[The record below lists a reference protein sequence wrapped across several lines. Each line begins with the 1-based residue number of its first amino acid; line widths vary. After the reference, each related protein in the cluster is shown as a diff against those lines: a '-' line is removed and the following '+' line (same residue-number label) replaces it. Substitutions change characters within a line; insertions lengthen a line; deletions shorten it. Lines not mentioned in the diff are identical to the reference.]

1 MKTTNQILGA
11 AMALLF
17 GFGVLATEAAV
28 NENFDTIFSTS
39 YANQTG
45 NGWRI
50 NSGLRSSS
58 SRSGSCA
65 RLASAGSAN
74 YLQYE
79 GADGNGKDGGVGTI
93 SFWYR
98 GWDNNPQEK
107 FKVQVDINGAGFT
120 DISSE
125 ISPTLTYT
133 EFTYDLN
140 NASDNIIVRIQQ
152 TAGERILIDDASI
165 GDYSGGSTP
174 TITLSSGDL
183 SAFSTTYGI
192 ASAAQS
198 FTVAGSDLTANITV
212 TAPSGY
218 NVSLSSGSGYGSSVS
233 LTPSGGTV
241 SETTVYVRL
250 TGAATGAFSGN
261 VSATSTD
268 AAEKTKAV
276 SGTVGLAAPTGVV
289 ASETNATD
297 FTASWS
303 AVSGASGY
311 RLDVSEYEE
320 FCTTGGTPENLM
332 SNAGFETGDGTDWD
346 KFETEYSVVTTD
358 PQEGTYHVAVTATAT
373 RDLTQNV
380 SITGD
385 GVTEYEISY

>member
-165 GDYSGGSTP
+165 GIIPAAARPPSRFP
-174 TITLSSGDL
+174 RAIFRH
-183 SAFSTTYGI
+183 SARPM
-192 ASAAQS
+192 A
-198 FTVAGSDLTANITV
+198 LLPP
-212 TAPSGY
+212 PSR
-218 NVSLSSGSGYGSSVS
+218 SPWPAR
-233 LTPSGGTV
+233 T
-241 SETTVYVRL
+241 
-250 TGAATGAFSGN
+250 
-261 VSATSTD
+261 
-268 AAEKTKAV
+268 
-276 SGTVGLAAPTGVV
+276 
-289 ASETNATD
+289 
-297 FTASWS
+297 
-303 AVSGASGY
+303 
-311 RLDVSEYEE
+311 
-320 FCTTGGTPENLM
+320 
-332 SNAGFETGDGTDWD
+332 
-346 KFETEYSVVTTD
+346 
-358 PQEGTYHVAVTATAT
+358 
-373 RDLTQNV
+373 
-380 SITGD
+380 
-385 GVTEYEISY
+385 

>member
-218 NVSLSSGSGYGSSVS
+218 NVSLSHQHRCRRKDQ
-233 LTPSGGTV
+233 GGLGHRGPGRADRRCGQRNQCHGLHRILV
-241 SETTVYVRL
+241 GRL
-250 TGAATGAFSGN
+250 RRQR
-261 VSATSTD
+261 
-268 AAEKTKAV
+268 
-276 SGTVGLAAPTGVV
+276 LPPRCQRIRGVLHHRRH
-289 ASETNATD
+289 S
-297 FTASWS
+297 
-303 AVSGASGY
+303 
-311 RLDVSEYEE
+311 
-320 FCTTGGTPENLM
+320 
-332 SNAGFETGDGTDWD
+332 
-346 KFETEYSVVTTD
+346 
-358 PQEGTYHVAVTATAT
+358 
-373 RDLTQNV
+373 
-380 SITGD
+380 
-385 GVTEYEISY
+385 